1 MTDVIKP
8 DEPGVINPDDPGA
21 VVSESHEAF
30 VVEQRGIDYIPGD
43 QRDGKPIQ
51 LAWMWA
57 GGLLNVLPVVFGGLL
72 PLIGLSFW
80 QSVLAVIVGNV
91 TWIMVGFASQSGPDA
106 GTTVM
111 MIARAPF
118 GRNGQRPVGLFSWLM
133 LLGFEASFMIII
145 VEAGVALFERA
156 GLLPGDVG
164 KTFIIL
170 AAGVLIPIVALYGHA
185 TVVKVLGWAC
195 IPFGIVFVIL
205 AIWVLPKTHVS
216 SLHHNASLALWFVG
230 LSIAAAASGIGF
242 VTQAADFSRYL
253 PRNTNRPQLFW
264 ATTLG
269 GFIPEVLLTLL
280 GVAIGTRLTE
290 GVDAV
295 SGVPTLVAGWFAVIY
310 LLMAI
315 FQLMAA
321 NAFALYSSGV
331 TLQSIGLKLKRWQ
344 CVFLD
349 TCICVAVTFVAI
361 FSHRFNT
368 LLADFLLFSL
378 VFEAP
383 FATIYLT
390 DWVLR
395 RGYYKSRDLEVPRGG
410 IYWRNG
416 GLHWPGLIALAV
428 GMVAV
433 LMWIDTTVYVGPLS
447 SRTGGSDLSWI
458 LGIVVA
464 CGLYLL
470 LAWKGVR
477 REAEEAKAARIASE
491 GISDHATRV
500 GAPSPT
506 PAAVPG
512 VASAAT
518 PASGGPTLSET

>member
-1 MTDVIKP
+1 MTD
-8 DEPGVINPDDPGA
+8 VINPDDPGA
-21 VVSESHEAF
+21 LVSEAHEAF

-43 QRDGKPIQ
+43 QRDGKPLA

-80 QSVLAVIVGNV
+80 QSVLAVIVANL

-118 GRNGQRPVGLFSWLM
+118 GPNGNRPIGACSWLM

-145 VEAGVALFERA
+145 VQAGVALFQRA
-156 GLLPGDVG
+156 GLDPGDAG

-195 IPFGIVFVIL
+195 IPFGAMFVIL

-216 SLHHNASLALWFVG
+216 SLGHTASLATWFVG

-242 VTQAADFSRYL
+242 ISQAADFSRYL
-253 PRNTNRPQLFW
+253 PRNTNRPALFW
-264 ATTLG
+264 STTLG
-269 GFIPEVLLTLL
+269 GFIPEVLLTIL
-280 GVAIGTRLTE
+280 GVAIGTRLTT

-295 SGVPTLVAGWFAVIY
+295 NGVPSLVAGWFAVIY
-310 LLMAI
+310 LFMAI

-321 NAFALYSSGV
+321 NAFAMYSSGV
-331 TLQSIGLKLKRWQ
+331 TLQSIGLRLKRWQ

-349 TCICVAVTFVAI
+349 TCICITVTFIAI

-368 LLADFLLFSL
+368 LLEDFLLFSL

-390 DWVLR
+390 DWALR
-395 RGYYKSRDLEVPRGG
+395 RGFYKSRDLERPRGG

-416 GLHWPGLIALAV
+416 GFHWPGLIAQGV

-447 SRTGGSDLSWI
+447 SRTSGADLSWI
-458 LGIVVA
+458 LGAVVA
-464 CGLYLL
+464 CVLYLL
-470 LAWKGVR
+470 LATRGVR
-477 REAEEAKAARIASE
+477 READEAKAALTTMS
-491 GISDHATRV
+491 GISDHAERL

-506 PAAVPG
+506 PAAAPG
-512 VASAAT
+512 IASAT
-518 PASGGPTLSET
+518 SSVPPGSGPPLST